1 MNFHTAARTTFAAL
15 GGLTICAATVL
26 AQAPDGP
33 QNDGPPAA
41 SAPRSAPA
49 PRPPSSA
56 QTVLVPS
63 GTRFG
68 VTLENGISTA
78 TAKPGD
84 SVYMRTSFPIT
95 INNKVVVPVGSYL
108 RGEIT
113 DSKRPGRVKG
123 KGELRLR
130 LNTMVLP
137 NGYTV
142 DLNAEPHST
151 DAGEVKT
158 DQEGKMTGPGGKGK
172 DATTVA
178 TTTAAGA
185 GIGAIAGGGKGAG
198 IGAGVGGLAGL
209 AAVLLSRGPEAQL
222 PRGSSLDLVLERDLH
237 LDADQIHYADVG
249 QSNTVVIQQPAPQN

>member
-63 GTRFG
+63 GTRLG

-113 DSKRPGRVKG
+113 DAKRPGRVKG

-137 NGYTV
+137 NG
-142 DLNAEPHST
+142 
-151 DAGEVKT
+151 
-158 DQEGKMTGPGGKGK
+158 
-172 DATTVA
+172 
-178 TTTAAGA
+178 
-185 GIGAIAGGGKGAG
+185 
-198 IGAGVGGLAGL
+198 
-209 AAVLLSRGPEAQL
+209 
-222 PRGSSLDLVLERDLH
+222 
-237 LDADQIHYADVG
+237 
-249 QSNTVVIQQPAPQN
+249 